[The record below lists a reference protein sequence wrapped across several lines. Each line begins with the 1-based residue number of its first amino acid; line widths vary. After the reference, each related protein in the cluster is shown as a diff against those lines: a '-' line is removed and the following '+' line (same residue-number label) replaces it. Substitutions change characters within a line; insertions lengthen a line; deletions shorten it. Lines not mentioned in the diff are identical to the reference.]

1 MDYPL
6 AIGSLSNNSVCMKD
20 LKTAAFIAY
29 KSILKGNKSTGVL
42 LIFILSL
49 SFLNMMFISGILN
62 GLENLFYRVIIT
74 TYASDVTVNPQE
86 IPQIKQYI
94 VNQNEVQAEIQSI
107 PGVIAT
113 SRRYSLGGSLSFDKD
128 KNGQFK
134 TVSGA
139 IIGID
144 PLQEEKVLT
153 INKLV
158 ISGEY
163 LSDSDTDSILLSS
176 ALAGGYGVPAPSD
189 LGGAKVGDKVQI
201 TYANGV
207 MRTYKIKGIYNDA
220 IGIFETFISSREAES
235 VLNIYNSASQILVR
249 TNDNR
254 SVMQYQKTIQKLEPR
269 LKIQTYLDLL
279 GSFKSFLDALGL
291 ISVIVSAISVL
302 VAAITI
308 FVIIYV
314 NALNKQKQ
322 IGILKAIGIK
332 QRIIILSY
340 MLQAIFYTC
349 CGVVIGSFVVFAIL
363 TPLLMKY
370 PLNVEF
376 GYLYLVHSPF
386 TIIGGIISLLAA
398 GLLAGFLPARL
409 IAKQNLL
416 KAIWG

>member
-1 MDYPL
+1 
-6 AIGSLSNNSVCMKD
+6 MKD
-20 LKTAAFIAY
+20 IKTAAFIAY
-29 KSILKGNKSTGVL
+29 KSILKGNKSTVTL

-62 GLENLFYRVIIT
+62 GLENLFYRVIIS

-86 IPQIKQYI
+86 TPQVKQFI
-94 VNQNEVQAEIQSI
+94 INQNQVQAEIQSL

-113 SRRYSLGGSLSFDKD
+113 TRRYSLGGSISYDKD
-128 KNGQFK
+128 KNGQYK

-144 PLQEEKVLT
+144 PIQEEKVLT
-153 INKLV
+153 LNKL
-158 ISGEY
+158 ILKGQY
-163 LSDSDTDSILLSS
+163 LSDTDTDSIVLSS

-207 MRTYKIKGIYNDA
+207 MRTYTIKGIYNDS
-220 IGIFETFISSREAES
+220 IGIFETFITSREAES
-235 VLNIYNSASQILVR
+235 VLNVYNSASQILVKTSDAR
-249 TNDNR
+249 PIIY
-254 SVMQYQKTIQKLEPR
+254 YQTHIQRLQPK

-279 GSFKSFLDALGL
+279 GSFKSFLDALSL
-291 ISVIVSAISVL
+291 ISIIVSAISVI

-314 NALNKQKQ
+314 NAVNKRKQ

-332 QRIIILSY
+332 QQIIILSY
-340 MLQAIFYTC
+340 VFQAIFYTF
-349 CGVVIGSFVVFAIL
+349 CGIIIGSFIVFVIL
-363 TPLLMKY
+363 TPLLAKY
-370 PLNVEF
+370 PINVEF
-376 GYLYLVHSPF
+376 GYLYLVHSPV
-386 TIIGGIISLLAA
+386 TIIGGIVSLLVA
-398 GLLAGFLPARL
+398 GLLAGYFPAKL
-409 IAKQNLL
+409 ITKQSLL